1 MDVQYAPLLGV
12 LELRQAVAAYA
23 EAAHPGLAVDPATE
37 TLITLGATE
46 GLACAMLAL
55 LNTGDEV
62 NRPAPSRA
70 VAVP

>member
-1 MDVQYAPLLGV
+1 LVAQYAPLLGV
-12 LELRQAVAAYA
+12 LELRQAAAAYA

-55 LNTGDEV
+55 LNPGDEV
-62 NRPAPSRA
+62 NRPAPSRE